1 MRDYDNMPELDW
13 SDEKAAQKAAA
24 QIIHQ
29 EPVILRMP
37 ESFDASVDPDAFGCE
52 LQGSSGILYNCNG
65 GKVLRQL
72 ALQNHLPD
80 LDIVAAACIRSSSQV
95 DIDSAHQRLIVHD

>member
-13 SDEKAAQKAAA
+13 SDAKAAQKAAA

-29 EPVILRMP
+29 EPVILQMP
-37 ESFDASVDPDAFGCE
+37 GGFDTSLDGEAFGCE
-52 LQGSSGILYNCNG
+52 LQESSGILYNCDG
-65 GKVLRQL
+65 GRVLRQL
-72 ALQNHLPD
+72 AMQNHLPD

-95 DIDSAHQRLIVHD
+95 DIDGTQKRIIVHD

>member
-24 QIIHQ
+24 QILHQ
-29 EPVILRMP
+29 EPVILQMP
-37 ESFDASVDPDAFGCE
+37 DGFDMSLDADAFGCE
-52 LQGSSGILYNCNG
+52 LQESSGILYNCAG

-72 ALQNHLPD
+72 AMQNHLAE

-95 DIDSAHQRLIVHD
+95 DIDGAHKRIIVHD